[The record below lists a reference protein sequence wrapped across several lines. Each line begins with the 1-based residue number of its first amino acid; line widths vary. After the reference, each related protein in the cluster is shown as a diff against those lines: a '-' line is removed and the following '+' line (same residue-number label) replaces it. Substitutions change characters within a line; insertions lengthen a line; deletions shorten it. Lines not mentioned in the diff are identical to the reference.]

1 MNKIVKTI
9 VIVIM
14 LIICFKIIQSYNFNG
29 FKFAHFYEGRT
40 KVTRDSNEKYNGEW
54 SYKIE
59 STDYNDFMVY
69 QTIKVK
75 KNTAYKVSCMVKT
88 KNVESEQKNGSGFN
102 ICIKD
107 RLEKSQ
113 SIIGTTE
120 WQELT
125 FYFDSKNNETVDIG
139 FRLGDN
145 SLSCKGTAWFSNIK
159 IEVGRKKLT
168 NEWDFA
174 VFMINN
180 TELEVDGERISKKI
194 TEQQANIV
202 KNSFEGF
209 KETLEHFTNDNIKV
223 NYELIEI
230 DDPLINISRDEE
242 TGCYI
247 AKEDCYDLIDKYIYK
262 DKIYD
267 HVFIVTN
274 IGDEIK
280 TNEIEWIGLGGMKY
294 NNLGYSNIRVSNGS
308 IGLFFTSYTNH
319 FPEEVILHEFLHTLE
334 KNSIELGYPT
344 IRLHDFKEHGYI
356 NDVKLGLKVWYR
368 DYITNS
374 IKGTKNGIREKVY
387 YTQPVSKKNFISREN
402 VTKIIYE
409 RQNLIQ
415 KINESIS
422 KIL

>member
-1 MNKIVKTI
+1 MDKIIKIV

-14 LIICFKIIQSYNFNG
+14 LIICFNIIQAYNFNG
-29 FKFAHFYEGRT
+29 FKMAHFYEDRT
-40 KVTRDSNEKYNGEW
+40 KVTRDRKERYNGEW

-88 KNVESEQKNGSGFN
+88 ENVVSEKKNGSGFN
-102 ICIKD
+102 IGIKG
-107 RLEKSQ
+107 RLDKSQ
-113 SIIGTTE
+113 SVIGTTE

-125 FYFDSKNNETVDIG
+125 FYFDSKDDETVDIA
-139 FRLGDN
+139 FRLGEND
-145 SLSCKGTAWFSNIK
+145 LCCKGTAWFSDIN

-168 NEWDFA
+168 NQWDFA

-180 TELEVDGERISKKI
+180 TELKIDRERISERI
-194 TEQQANIV
+194 SEQQANIV

-223 NYELIEI
+223 NYELIKI
-230 DDPLINISRDEE
+230 DEPLINISRDEE
-242 TGCYI
+242 EGYYI

-280 TNEIEWIGLGGMKY
+280 TKEIEWIGLGGMKY

-308 IGLFFTSYTNH
+308 IGIFFTSYTNH

-334 KNSIELGYPT
+334 KNSMELGYPT
-344 IRLHDFKEHGYI
+344 IKLHDFKNYGYI
-356 NDVKLGLKVWYR
+356 NDAKMGLKGWYY
-368 DYITNS
+368 DYINNS
-374 IKGTKNGIREKVY
+374 IKGTNDGIREKVY
-387 YTQPVSKKNFISREN
+387 YTQPVSEKNFISREKI
-402 VTKIIYE
+402 TKVIYE